1 MKTLVLV
8 FHPDMMASRVNR
20 ALAEQAERLGGDIVV
35 RRMYD
40 IYPDFHIDV
49 AAEQQ
54 ALTAADRIV
63 LQFPM
68 YWFSTPPLLK
78 KWEDDVL
85 TYGWAYGSTG
95 KALAGKELLIA
106 CSPGSTEYGREGNYI
121 YTVHELLRPLQ
132 ATAYFCSLTYL
143 EPFVTLGA
151 MAISD
156 DDLTQRAEDYAA
168 TLKTEAL
175 PALEP
180 LG

>member
-8 FHPDMMASRVNR
+8 FHPDMTASRVNR

-68 YWFSTPPLLK
+68 YWFSTPPATQEVGGRCPHLRLGIRLNWQGPGRQGTPHRLLPR
-78 KWEDDVL
+78 L
-85 TYGWAYGSTG
+85 YGIRARRQLHLHGARVAAPPPSHR
-95 KALAGKELLIA
+95 LL
-106 CSPGSTEYGREGNYI
+106 
-121 YTVHELLRPLQ
+121 LLP
-132 ATAYFCSLTYL
+132 
-143 EPFVTLGA
+143 
-151 MAISD
+151 
-156 DDLTQRAEDYAA
+156 DLS
-168 TLKTEAL
+168 
-175 PALEP
+175 
-180 LG
+180 